1 MHLAVVGMVLAS
13 HSKLSH
19 MAGMRNCDVVMAW
32 WLRRQ
37 EVCHEVMEICRYV
50 HI

>member
-1 MHLAVVGMVLAS
+1 MHLAVVGMILAS

-19 MAGMRNCDVVMAW
+19 MAAMRFCDVVVAW
-32 WLRRQ
+32 LLHRQ

-50 HI
+50 RI